1 MSTGNQIHHQIAR
14 KSIQPIGLFCTSLWI
29 VRLQYQL
36 RRARVMSRP
45 EFPDGDGDLRSAR
58 LRGKVDMEKGFS
70 Q

>member
-1 MSTGNQIHHQIAR
+1 
-14 KSIQPIGLFCTSLWI
+14 
-29 VRLQYQL
+29 LQYQL